1 MKKIK
6 NMKKYEVTHKDGKT
20 KEILN
25 ETEIPKFSSTFNRMI
40 KELIVGQE
48 MYEITEMVNIKRVE

>member
-1 MKKIK
+1 
-6 NMKKYEVTHKDGKT
+6 MKKYEVTHKDGKT